1 MIISVP
7 KTVRRLYFMTL
18 LVALSCLFYYA
29 LNWIG
34 AWISPVDHYEI
45 PEGSAV
51 RAFQESPHPEEGLN
65 AGQRLRLYYWY
76 GE

>member
-1 MIISVP
+1 MIVSIP

-18 LVALSCLFYYA
+18 LVAFSCLLYYA
-29 LNWIG
+29 LNWISG
-34 AWISPVDHYEI
+34 WISPVDHYDI

-51 RAFQESPHPEEGLN
+51 RAFQDAPHTGDELN
-65 AGQRLRLYYWY
+65 AGERLRLYYWY

>member
-1 MIISVP
+1 MIVSVP

-18 LVALSCLFYYA
+18 LVAFSCLLYYA

-34 AWISPVDHYEI
+34 GWISPVDHYDI

-51 RAFQESPHPEEGLN
+51 RAFQDVPRTGDELN
-65 AGQRLRLYYWY
+65 AAERLRLYYWY

>member
-7 KTVRRLYFMTL
+7 KTVRRLYFMTM
-18 LVALSCLFYYA
+18 LVALSCLLYYA

-34 AWISPVDHYEI
+34 GWISPVDHYEI

-51 RAFQESPHPEEGLN
+51 RAFQEAPHSDEGLN